1 MSQDAWK
8 RRQASLPIEYPT
20 QPQFV
25 FKYPD
30 ATPEQVEDWYE
41 TELKWWGDRQFK
53 IIIIATIVQ
62 ISALGFM
69 AAVMLMN
76 SYLF

>member
-8 RRQASLPIEYPT
+8 RRQASLPIEFPT

-25 FKYPD
+25 FKHRD
-30 ATPEQVEDWYE
+30 ATPQEVEDWYE